1 MRGSGYNGGG
11 PGPIEPLID
20 GTILQPGH
28 WWLT

>member
-1 MRGSGYNGGG
+1 MRSAYNGGG